1 MDSFPDSSIM
11 FSTQSPKT
19 LDRFHFNFWNSNTQS
34 LEQLN
39 QYPHKSMP
47 SIEDLE
53 AIPDD
58 DGDDDVLVDNKMST
72 EKINS
77 PKPKFLKRI
86 QSWLRPKEIQNKS
99 PIAKRFVEIH
109 TKHPRRLFRIQSST
123 DDEKKKREIIM
134 VRVMIIM

>member
-1 MDSFPDSSIM
+1 
-11 FSTQSPKT
+11 
-19 LDRFHFNFWNSNTQS
+19 
-34 LEQLN
+34 
-39 QYPHKSMP
+39 MP